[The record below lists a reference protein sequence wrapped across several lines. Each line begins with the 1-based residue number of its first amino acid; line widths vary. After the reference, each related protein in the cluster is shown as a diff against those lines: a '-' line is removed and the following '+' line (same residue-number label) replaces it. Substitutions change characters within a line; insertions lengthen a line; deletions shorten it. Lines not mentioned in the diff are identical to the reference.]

1 MGRSG
6 VMLAWLAGLGI
17 IGYRQVARQ
26 HHAPFAGKILGASML
41 FALLGLLAEVPAATG
56 FANALAWGFDLA
68 ALLDVLPQGLGGSPK
83 TAPKSPAGGI
93 VPTPSGKPA
102 PNITGSTGQA

>member
-17 IGYRQVARQ
+17 IGYRQVAQQ

-41 FALLGLLAEVPAATG
+41 FGLLGLLAEVDAARG
-56 FANALAWGFDLA
+56 FATMLAWGFDLA
-68 ALLDVLPQGLGGSPK
+68 AVLDVLPGGLGGSPK
-83 TAPKSPAGGI
+83 AAPSSGYKATGTTQKPGTTTAGGR
-93 VPTPSGKPA
+93 G
-102 PNITGSTGQA
+102 